1 MTIMIPSNCYESTAA
16 ERSSVTGMS
25 SPVKRLGVVFIVAV
39 LLAVPAMGMSA
50 GPSSENGD
58 GDPTAKYGCSCHN
71 NGASSVSAVVMITG
85 IPVMYDPGQS
95 YEFTITVADSLTL
108 SGGDGNT
115 KAGFLMTSESN
126 GNFSWSDD
134 QDIRQADG
142 APDDIS
148 HSEPDSDGI
157 WTVVW
162 TAPSDDMGPIYFWLA
177 GNSVDGGGVPDDSDY
192 WNVLSFTINPP
203 GTVTSDES
211 GATLDTRTISVGDY
225 DTLFVIEESDSQKE
239 AERQEALSHAV
250 FSQGNLFFWT
260 SLVALIFGA
269 ILQREILER
278 KYDDGPEFLAMELA
292 YPQAIRRS
300 IMSIVSFIVAVNW
313 TASDTAIYFPPP
325 AVVEEGTHVTDLTG
339 FLIGCAFL
347 TSILFAYGVY
357 RTILAARTE
366 SSVKD
371 RM

>member
-1 MTIMIPSNCYESTAA
+1 MTIMIPSNRYESIAA
-16 ERSSVTGMS
+16 ERSSVTGMT
-25 SPVKRLGVVFIVAV
+25 PQVKRLGVVLIVAA

-71 NGASSVSAVVMITG
+71 NGASSVRAVVMITG

-108 SGGDGNT
+108 SGGEGNT

-126 GNFSWSDD
+126 GTFSWADD

-142 APDDIS
+142 APNDIS

-162 TAPSDDMGPIYFWLA
+162 TAPSDDIGPIYFWLA

-203 GTVTSDES
+203 GTVTSGES

-239 AERQEALSHAV
+239 AERQEALSHTV

-278 KYDDGPEFLAMELA
+278 KYDEGPEFLATELA

-300 IMSIVSFIVAVNW
+300 ILSIVSFIFAVNW

-366 SSVKD
+366 PAVKD